1 LINVHR
7 GVLPDVQSSLL
18 DVAFIDGEPAG
29 TFSSLELYLGIIS
42 ACLPFLAPPIAKLST
57 ALSGSSIFSHL
68 KYITRRSSMERIS
81 NEAPTRGDPQETIN
95 PYRKRQT
102 KGPYEIPRTIDEE
115 DAIDGTNF
123 ITVPD
128 QWSSET
134 LLKEPER
141 CR

>member
-7 GVLPDVQSSLL
+7 GVPLDVQSSLL
-18 DVAFIDGEPAG
+18 NVAFIDGEPAG

-57 ALSGSSIFSHL
+57 ALSGSSIFSNL
-68 KYITRRSSMERIS
+68 KSVARRSSRERIS
-81 NEAPTRGDPQETIN
+81 DEAPTRGEPEEMIN
-95 PYRKRQT
+95 PYRIRRT
-102 KGPYEIPRTIDEE
+102 KDPYEIPKTTDDEH
-115 DAIDGTNF
+115 AIDGTDF
-123 ITVPD
+123 VTVPD
-128 QWSSET
+128 QWPSET